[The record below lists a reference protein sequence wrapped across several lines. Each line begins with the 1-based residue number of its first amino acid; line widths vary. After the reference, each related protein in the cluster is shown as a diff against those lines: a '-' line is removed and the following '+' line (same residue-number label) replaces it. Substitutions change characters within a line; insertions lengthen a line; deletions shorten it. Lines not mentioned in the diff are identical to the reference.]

1 MAKEK
6 SEKKQKRSKGFLTP
20 LIVGAVFLCASWYYW
35 PQFLIFFMLH
45 YFQDFHSS
53 INPMFVLAI
62 YLFGVL
68 LVVFILAR
76 LFKTWPLFLGTFLPL
91 AIYLGYQEWMSY
103 HSALHQYIGPS
114 GLLTLLFKVF
124 SNRVWW

>member
-6 SEKKQKRSKGFLTP
+6 NEKKPKAAKGFMTS
-20 LIVGAVFLCASWYYW
+20 LIVGLMFLGASWYYW
-35 PQFLIFFMLH
+35 PQFLIFFMRQ
-45 YFQDFHSS
+45 YFQNFHSS

-62 YLFGVL
+62 YLFLVL

-76 LFKTWPLFLGTFLPL
+76 LFKRWPLFLGTFLPL
-91 AIYLGYQEWMSY
+91 AIYVGYKEWISY
-103 HSALHQYIGPS
+103 HSFHKYIDVNGI
-114 GLLTLLFKVF
+114 LVLLFGAF